1 MIIVGS
7 LSTFMSSSGFVAVKG
22 SARKFSFYLLVATVF
37 MLPFAIIFE
46 GNRTYAAVLPIIFLA
61 ILQRYLS
68 YIAKQKVTAQ
78 VIESYGHSDSSPLV
92 AVHSLKWLKSLQ
104 SKPKEDN

>member
-7 LSTFMSSSGFVAVKG
+7 LSTFISSSGFVAVKG
-22 SARKFSFYLLVATVF
+22 SARKFSFYLLLATVS
-37 MLPFAIIFE
+37 MLPLAIVFE

-68 YIAKQKVTAQ
+68 YVAKQ
-78 VIESYGHSDSSPLV
+78 EV
-92 AVHSLKWLKSLQ
+92 AVQNAS
-104 SKPKEDN
+104 